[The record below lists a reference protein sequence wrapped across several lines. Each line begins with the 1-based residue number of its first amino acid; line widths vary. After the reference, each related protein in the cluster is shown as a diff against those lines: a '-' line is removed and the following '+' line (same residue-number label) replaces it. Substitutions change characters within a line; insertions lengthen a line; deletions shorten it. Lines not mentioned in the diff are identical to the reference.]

1 MQNLILTPFQ
11 LAYYLKSRRKS
22 LNLTQKQAGELVGL
36 LPKTISALESHPERC
51 SLECFFKLLSALEIE
66 MLLQPKPPLDEETEK
81 DAW

>member
-11 LAYYLKSRRKS
+11 LAYYLKNRRKS

-51 SLECFFKLLSALEIE
+51 SLESFFKLVSALEIE
-66 MLLQPKPPLDEETEK
+66 MLLQPKPVLDEETEK
-81 DAW
+81 DEW

>member
-1 MQNLILTPFQ
+1 MQNLILTSFQ

-51 SLECFFKLLSALEIE
+51 SLESFFKLVSALEIE
-66 MLLQPKPPLDEETEK
+66 MLLQPKPLPDEETER
-81 DAW
+81 DEW

>member
-51 SLECFFKLLSALEIE
+51 SLESFFKLLSALEIE
-66 MLLQPKPPLDEETEK
+66 MLLQPKPLIDEETEK
-81 DAW
+81 DEW

>member
-51 SLECFFKLLSALEIE
+51 SLESFFKRVSALEIE
-66 MLLQPKPPLDEETEK
+66 MLLQPKPRPDEETEK
-81 DAW
+81 DEW

>member
-36 LPKTISALESHPERC
+36 LPKTISAMESHPERC
-51 SLECFFKLLSALEIE
+51 SLESFFKLLSALEIE
-66 MLLQPKPPLDEETEK
+66 MLLQPKPLIDEETEK
-81 DAW
+81 DVW

>member
-51 SLECFFKLLSALEIE
+51 SLESFFKLVSALEIE
-66 MLLQPKPPLDEETEK
+66 MLLQPKPVLDEETEK
-81 DAW
+81 DEW

>member
-36 LPKTISALESHPERC
+36 LHKTISALESHPERC
-51 SLECFFKLLSALEIE
+51 SLESFFKLVSALEIE
-66 MLLQPKPPLDEETEK
+66 MLLQPKPLPDEETEK
-81 DAW
+81 DEW